1 MATRDLS
8 TAISGSL
15 DEEVIYPFFAIE
27 LLFDNDQVLRL
38 WTGLG
43 TLVFEGVS
51 YTGTGTLLDVSAIEE
66 TTEIAVR
73 GATLTLTSV
82 PSEVISL
89 ALQEPYQGRVCNI
102 YFGMFVKGELLLE
115 DGAYILLE
123 DGSKIPLE
131 TQETGL
137 TQIFSGYMDEMN
149 IDEGP
154 DSSTIE
160 LKVENKLID
169 LERIR
174 VRRYTS
180 GYQKSIYPGDKG
192 LDFVEGLQDKE
203 VVWGRD
209 VTPVWFKQA
218 FLR

>member
-8 TAISGSL
+8 TAIAGSL
-15 DEEVIYPFFAIE
+15 DDDVIFPFFAIE

-43 TLVFEGVS
+43 TLVYEGVS

-73 GATLTLTSV
+73 GATLTLTGV

-89 ALQEPYQGRVCNI
+89 ALSEPYQGRVCNI
-102 YFGMFVKGELLLE
+102 YFGMFAKGELLQE
-115 DGAYILLE
+115 GGAYILLE
-123 DGSKIPLE
+123 GGGKIPLE

-149 IDEGP
+149 IDEG
-154 DSSTIE
+154 
-160 LKVENKLID
+160 
-169 LERIR
+169 
-174 VRRYTS
+174 
-180 GYQKSIYPGDKG
+180 
-192 LDFVEGLQDKE
+192 
-203 VVWGRD
+203 
-209 VTPVWFKQA
+209 
-218 FLR
+218 